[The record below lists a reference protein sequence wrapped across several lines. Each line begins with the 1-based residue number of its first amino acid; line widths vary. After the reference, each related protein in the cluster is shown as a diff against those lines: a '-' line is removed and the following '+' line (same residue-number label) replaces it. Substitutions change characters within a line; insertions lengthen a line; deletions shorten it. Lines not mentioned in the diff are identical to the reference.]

1 MVVSEIE
8 WGILFYRNVIDN
20 FNIEFFVDFCVMG
33 NNCFSDYFEWN
44 KKKKIKNFFKCVLN
58 FFYKWFYFLRL
69 IFLYRRKVEGIF
81 F

>member
-33 NNCFSDYFEWN
+33 NNCFGDYFE
-44 KKKKIKNFFKCVLN
+44 KNVKF
-58 FFYKWFYFLRL
+58 
-69 IFLYRRKVEGIF
+69 
-81 F
+81 